1 MTMISIAGIIGAG
14 LFIGS
19 ATAISK
25 AGPAVVLSYVMAGL
39 LVLLVMR
46 MLGEMAVANP
56 DSGSFSTYAA
66 RAIGPWAGFGIG
78 WLYWWFWVLII
89 PVEAIA
95 GADILHQWAPGIASW
110 AFTAAIVLGL
120 TITNLISVKSFGAFE
135 YWFAIVKVLAIVAF
149 IVAATCALLGVWPF
163 NNGARIAMAAH
174 PDGLMPHGFGAVL
187 KGMLITIFSFFGAE
201 IVTIAA
207 GETERPAE
215 KIRKAINLVV
225 YRIAFFYVFS
235 ILLTVMIVPWND
247 ARLLEVGSF
256 QRALELMNVPSAKFI
271 MDLVVLV
278 AVTSCMNSG
287 LYTASR
293 MIYSLST
300 RDSAPRLFSRISRD
314 GVPQAAVLGSTL
326 AGFVGCF
333 INYLAPGKV
342 FSFLLST
349 TGAIALLV
357 YLVIAVSQL
366 CMRTRSER
374 KGEQI
379 AFKMWLFPYLTWAA
393 IALILSVLGYMVL
406 SKEFRYEALMT
417 FGVVALV
424 LTVAYLRKLTGHVDQ
439 NGVSE

>member
-1 MTMISIAGIIGAG
+1 M
-14 LFIGS
+14 
-19 ATAISK
+19 
-25 AGPAVVLSYVMAGL
+25 
-39 LVLLVMR
+39 
-46 MLGEMAVANP
+46 
-56 DSGSFSTYAA
+56 
-66 RAIGPWAGFGIG
+66 
-78 WLYWWFWVLII
+78 
-89 PVEAIA
+89 
-95 GADILHQWAPGIASW
+95 
-110 AFTAAIVLGL
+110 
-120 TITNLISVKSFGAFE
+120 
-135 YWFAIVKVLAIVAF
+135 
-149 IVAATCALLGVWPF
+149 
-163 NNGARIAMAAH
+163 
-174 PDGLMPHGFGAVL
+174 
-187 KGMLITIFSFFGAE
+187 
-201 IVTIAA
+201 TIAA

-300 RDSAPRLFSRISRD
+300 RDSAPRLFSRISRN

-379 AFKMWLFPYLTWAA
+379 SFKMWLFPYLTWAA